1 MNVPTLERSPMAAL
15 NVKRHLTIVILVR
28 SMREPTL
35 KRSHLPAPNVKRHFK
50 SGDSLKIHEM
60 IHTEK
65 SSKNFFNG
73 NRKNLPFPVFLF
85 IILTTQF

>member
-1 MNVPTLERSPMAAL
+1 MAAL
-15 NVKRHLTIVILVR
+15 NVKKHLTIVILVR
-28 SMREPTL
+28 SMKGPTL

-60 IHTEK
+60 IHTVEK
-65 SSKNFFNG
+65 RSKNFFNG

-85 IILTTQF
+85 IILTT